1 MTRKP
6 FVKTFAAITVLL
18 CLPLLARA
26 ATTLQ
31 AKVIEVE
38 SGNTLVV
45 SSSNRVLRI
54 RLKAVAP
61 PEVNQPFSEAAR
73 EHLKTLVI
81 DRVVALEYTHLEE
94 GYLHARVILNGVDIG
109 SQMLRDGVAW
119 YDHAGDFGLKEVDR
133 NLYAQCEEAARNEKR
148 GLWQEPSPVAPWEY
162 RRAQLARLNGIV
174 STPSFRQSQ
183 TRRANKSSLSNDD
196 LMGSMIGP
204 GSIAGLPNFKRI
216 SANGT
221 PGRWTRFESATEHF
235 SVLFPSDGLEATSIA
250 PDGEG
255 KTVPFHY
262 LVGHVDQTVYML
274 LSARGSDAK
283 RIDASAADK
292 AVREFV
298 AGVNDSFNKAGSNDI
313 VTAKPI
319 RDIRLSGYSGKQYS
333 LTGQTLSGVIRVF
346 LRRVGD
352 ERELFMLIVL
362 NSPGVESSASQFLNS
377 FQISSN

>member
-1 MTRKP
+1 MTRTST
-6 FVKTFAAITVLL
+6 VKTLAAITVFL
-18 CLPLLARA
+18 CLPLLAH

-31 AKVIEVE
+31 ARVIEVE

-45 SSSNRVLRI
+45 NSINRALRI

-81 DRVVALEYTHLEE
+81 DKVVAVEYTHLAD
-94 GYLHARVILNGVDIG
+94 GYLYARVMFDGVDIG

-119 YDHAGDFGLKEVDR
+119 YDRADDHGLKEIDR
-133 NLYAQCEEAARNEKR
+133 NLYAQCEQAARDEKR
-148 GLWQEPSPVAPWEY
+148 GLWQEQSPVAPWEY

-174 STPSFRQSQ
+174 NTPSFRQLQ
-183 TRRANKSSLSNDD
+183 ARRANKASLSNDD

-204 GSIAGLPNFKRI
+204 GSIAGQPNFKRI
-216 SANGT
+216 TANGT
-221 PGRWTRFESATEHF
+221 PGRWTRFESVTEHF
-235 SVLFPSDGLEATSIA
+235 SVLFPSDGLEAKSATLDA
-250 PDGEG
+250 EG

-274 LSARGSDAK
+274 LSTRGSDANHT
-283 RIDASAADK
+283 DASAADQ

-298 AGVNDSFNKAGSNDI
+298 AGVNDSFGRVGSNDI

-319 RDIRLSGYSGKQYS
+319 RDLRLSGYSGKQYS
-333 LTGQTLSGVIRVF
+333 LTGQTLSGVIRVLF
-346 LRRVGD
+346 RRLGD
-352 ERELFMLIVL
+352 ERELFMLVVL
-362 NSPGVESSASQFLNS
+362 TAPGSDPSASQFLNS
-377 FQISSN
+377 FKISGN